1 MKILYDTSVLIAA
14 SVSAHPRHE
23 ECNRFFNLG
32 KSGNHEMVICSHSI
46 AESFSALTRLLVQP
60 RISPNIARQIIKEN
74 LLSGTRIVS
83 LVQVD
88 YLKALDIALDTGIS
102 GGTIYDALLLV
113 VARKERV
120 AKIATLNTK
129 HFLRMCPEEPDFI
142 QSF

>member
-1 MKILYDTSVLIAA
+1 MKILYDTSVLVAA
-14 SVSAHPRHE
+14 SISAHPRHE

-32 KSGNHEMVICSHSI
+32 KSGGHEIVICSHSI

-83 LVQVD
+83 LTQAD
-88 YLKALDIALDTGIS
+88 YVKALDIALDKGIS
-102 GGTIYDALLLV
+102 GGTIYDVLLFV
-113 VARKERV
+113 VGRKEKV

-129 HFLRMCPEEPDFI
+129 HFHRMSAEEPDFI
-142 QSF
+142 QSL